1 MLNSTQRE
9 AIGEAFSLDAMRRAR
24 MHAINRN
31 PERASDAAVRRV
43 PRKLADE
50 RSRAGRRAP

>member
-1 MLNSTQRE
+1 MLNSTQRD
-9 AIGEAFSLDAMRRAR
+9 AVGEAFSLDAMRHAR

-43 PRKLADE
+43 PRRLSDE
-50 RSRAGRRAP
+50 SRAGRRAP